1 MYRDVKQGEIIE
13 EKKRY
18 ELYIKVK
25 EQNSILKK
33 TKRDL
38 REKDAQ
44 LDLLKQ
50 EHAVALSKKMIMET
64 TGEGSFANFAS
75 DSVVSNTPSPLKK
88 ERNSLI
94 MGMIPEEEENQQG
107 KSPAAL

>member
-1 MYRDVKQGEIIE
+1 
-13 EKKRY
+13 
-18 ELYIKVK
+18 
-25 EQNSILKK
+25 
-33 TKRDL
+33 
-38 REKDAQ
+38 
-44 LDLLKQ
+44 
-50 EHAVALSKKMIMET
+50 MET

-75 DSVVSNTPSPLKK
+75 YSVVSNTPSPLKK